1 MNPYKVFHSPCEFLR
16 NQIHLVLV
24 RPEEPGNLGAA
35 LRARANMGIR
45 GRVFVVGQN
54 EAFLTG
60 EAEKFAM
67 HAKED
72 LKQVKFSPDLASV
85 LESAPQRLALA
96 ATARIGSSK
105 RPHPLWVDS
114 AMERAVSRLRD
125 GSYRELFLV
134 FGSEGSGLDNADLS
148 LCDWVVTIPSVE
160 QYRSLNLAQAILVFL
175 YEANRQLLARP
186 AEFSAPKMG
195 QRDRLVAHLLQI
207 AKDSGFILPGDP
219 HKMRAKLETIFAALP
234 PHLPEAQT
242 LHGLLEQISRNLSP
256 GDIQYKGRYKREVEV
271 SPTIPIM
278 KDA

>member
-45 GRVFVVGQN
+45 GHVFVVGQN

-67 HAKED
+67 HAKADLAGVQFCED
-72 LKQVKFSPDLASV
+72 LGSALARV
-85 LESAPQRLALA
+85 PRRLTLA

-114 AMERAVSRLRD
+114 AMERAVARLRD
-125 GSYRELFLV
+125 QSCQNLVLV
-134 FGSEGSGLDNADLS
+134 FGSEGSGLDNSDLA

-160 QYRSLNLAQAILVFL
+160 HYRSLNLAQAILVFL
-175 YEANRQLLARP
+175 YETNRQLLARP
-186 AEFSAPKMG
+186 AEFSAPKIG
-195 QRDRLVAHLLQI
+195 QRDRLIAHLLQI
-207 AKDSGFILPGDP
+207 AEDCGFVLPADP
-219 HKMRAKLETIFAALP
+219 HKMRAKLETILSSLP
-234 PHLPEAQT
+234 PHVPEAQT
-242 LHGLLEQISRNLSP
+242 LHGLMDQISRNLNRE
-256 GDIQYKGRYKREVEV
+256 DIQYKGRYKREVEL